1 MLLLRVKVTS
11 FMSFARQKAI
21 QLWHFQ
27 LANVF
32 GKLSEY
38 LSMSGGLHTHALQVY
53 PEEMYARC
61 RIEAA
66 ATSGSKHDPLVPPWC
81 RPPGA
86 TCLTP
91 TCLTP
96 LPDGV
101 AQWQIQDATWS
112 HGIRPRSIYI
122 MRSSVPWL
130 SLALSAEI
138 FIFLIFRLSC

>member
-11 FMSFARQKAI
+11 FMSFARQKPSSCGIFSWPTYLGSSVSISAC
-21 QLWHFQ
+21 QGAAYSCAASLSRR
-27 LANVF
+27 NVCKVQNRC
-32 GKLSEY
+32 GRDQWK
-38 LSMSGGLHTHALQVY
+38 Q
-53 PEEMYARC
+53 ARPPG
-61 RIEAA
+61 
-66 ATSGSKHDPLVPPWC
+66 ATLVPTSC
-81 RPPGA
+81 GA

-122 MRSSVPWL
+122 MRNSVPWL